1 LYTWPPTLTHA
12 LSLFLSTCSGGKR
25 QLRPHQIWGAEHL
38 LRFITLLPKLLV
50 PLPPPPPVDERAE
63 PTRKSKGRHAEK
75 DKDKD
80 KKEKEKE
87 KEVDHEEVK
96 QDLAKTGAFLQAL
109 LAHLDENRDAF
120 FINTVTPPKDYGMDV
135 PRIQLKHG

>member
-1 LYTWPPTLTHA
+1 
-12 LSLFLSTCSGGKR
+12 
-25 QLRPHQIWGAEHL
+25 
-38 LRFITLLPKLLV
+38 
-50 PLPPPPPVDERAE
+50 LPPPPPVDERAE
-63 PTRKSKGRHAEK
+63 PTRKSKGRHAE
-75 DKDKD
+75 KDKD

-109 LAHLDENRDAF
+109 LGHLDENRDAF
-120 FINTVTPPKDYGMDV
+120 FINTVSPPKDYGMDV

>member
-1 LYTWPPTLTHA
+1 MPPNTHPRP
-12 LSLFLSTCSGGKR
+12 LLISFECSGGKR

-75 DKDKD
+75 DKDK
-80 KKEKEKE
+80 KEKEKE
-87 KEVDHEEVK
+87 KEVDHEEVR

-109 LAHLDENRDAF
+109 LGHLDENRDAF